1 MGFQQGN
8 VFGRMGAPVTN
19 ALRRAAL
26 ADDARGLRRAA
37 ERVIDSAANGD
48 TWQERM
54 AAFAFLA
61 DRIEGKAIARIES
74 TSTDARGL
82 DLQTVVQAVLAARAS
97 GATDAQ
103 LVNEGRSDS
112 ENRVDSENHSHP
124 ALPDSSPIPETPT
137 SPEGAT
143 P

>member
-1 MGFQQGN
+1 MAFAQGN
-8 VFGRMGAPVTN
+8 VFGRLGAPVTQ

-74 TSTDARGL
+74 TTTDAKAL
-82 DLQTVVQAVLAARAS
+82 DLAQVVQAVLSARSAQS
-97 GATDAQ
+97 EDAQ
-103 LVNEGRSDS
+103 IVNIPLSADSSDS
-112 ENRVDSENHSHP
+112 ADSGIPSLAQQPSAE
-124 ALPDSSPIPETPT
+124 PDPTP
-137 SPEGAT
+137 
-143 P
+143 

>member
-1 MGFQQGN
+1 MAFLPNN
-8 VFGRMGAPVTN
+8 VYGRLGAPVTQ

-37 ERVIDSAANGD
+37 ERVVESAANGD

-54 AAFAFLA
+54 AAFSFLA
-61 DRIEGKAIARIES
+61 DRMEGKAIARLET
-74 TSTDARGL
+74 TSTDAKAL
-82 DLQTVVQAVLAARAS
+82 DLAQVVQAVLSARSAQSEDAQIVNVPVLSESVGSEDSAASLPRP
-97 GATDAQ
+97 GATGAD
-103 LVNEGRSDS
+103 
-112 ENRVDSENHSHP
+112 
-124 ALPDSSPIPETPT
+124 PT